1 MILATFVEGDH
12 RDLVYRCLGV
22 SWGSGTACEA
32 VVQIAGKWLTVAWSE
47 GSHARRAPRWPEVL
61 DTWREFHSSEALFP
75 VNHVPVLAEEVSS
88 LGHEALALAVAAGIS
103 AATVGWYQKGALV
116 EYEHVGAET
125 VAWYPKEGLDRPRL
139 DGVIESLAGF
149 GAWQADDAAEKATY
163 ERVATG
169 LKVEAAGI
177 YQKALKRL
185 LGGEDPPPPDKL
197 AGMLARAATA
207 RWRL

>member
-1 MILATFVEGDH
+1 MILALFVEGDH

-22 SWGSGTACEA
+22 SMSGGTACEA
-32 VVQIAGKWLTVAWSE
+32 VVKVGSKWLTVAWSE
-47 GSHARRAPRWPEVL
+47 GARARRTPRWPEVL

-88 LGHEALALAVAAGIS
+88 LGHEALALAVAAGVS

-125 VAWYPKEGLDRPRL
+125 VAWYPKAGLERPRL
-139 DGVIESLAGF
+139 DGVVESLAGF
-149 GAWQADDAAEKATY
+149 GAWQADDAGEKATY
-163 ERVATG
+163 ERVASG
-169 LKVEAAGI
+169 LKVEAAAI
-177 YQKALKRL
+177 YQKAMKKL
-185 LGGEDPPPPDKL
+185 LDEDPPPPDTL
-197 AGMLARAATA
+197 AGLIARSATA

>member
-1 MILATFVEGDH
+1 MILALLVDGDH
-12 RDLVYRCLGV
+12 RDLVYRCLGA
-22 SWGSGTACEA
+22 SWSGGTACEA
-32 VVQIAGKWLTVAWSE
+32 VVQVGGKWLTAAWTE
-47 GSHARRAPRWPEVL
+47 GCRPTRAPRWPEVL
-61 DTWREFHSSEALFP
+61 DTWREFHTDDALFP
-75 VNHVPVLAEEVSS
+75 ADHVPVLAEEVSS
-88 LGHEALALAVAAGIS
+88 LGHEALALAVAAGVV

-116 EYEHVGAET
+116 EYEHVGTET
-125 VAWYPKEGLDRPRL
+125 VAWYPKEGLGRPRL

-149 GAWQADDAAEKATY
+149 GAWQADDAVEKATY
-163 ERVATG
+163 ERVASG

-185 LGGEDPPPPDKL
+185 LGDDPPPPDKL

>member
-22 SWGSGTACEA
+22 SLSGGTACEA
-32 VVQIAGKWLTVAWSE
+32 VVKVGSHWLTVAWSE
-47 GSHARRAPRWPEVL
+47 GAHAKRAPRWPEVL
-61 DTWREFHSSEALFP
+61 DTWREFHSSEELFP
-75 VNHVPVLAEEVSS
+75 VKHVPVLAEEVSS

-125 VAWYPKEGLDRPRL
+125 VAWYPQEGLERPRL

-149 GAWQADDAAEKATY
+149 GAWQADNDVEKATY
-163 ERVATG
+163 ERVASG
-169 LKVEAAGI
+169 LKVEAAGV
-177 YQKALKRL
+177 YQKAMKRL
-185 LGGEDPPPPDKL
+185 LGEDPPPPDKL
-197 AGMLARAATA
+197 AGMLAQSATA